1 MSHEPAEIEDALEPR
16 CIEMPDADV
25 LYWQRVA
32 LPVNDASLLERLVH
46 EVAWRQE
53 EITLWGKR
61 HLQPRLTAWYG
72 DSQSVYSYSGI
83 RLQPL
88 PWSDLLLD
96 LKQRV
101 EALALCSFNSVLL
114 NYYRNERDSMG
125 MHSDDE
131 PELGVNP
138 IIASLSVGEERMLV
152 FKHKRR
158 KDLAPVRVPLASGSV
173 LLMRGAT
180 QHHWKHGIDKQS
192 RPCKPRINLTFRRIL
207 S

>member
-1 MSHEPAEIEDALEPR
+1 MS
-16 CIEMPDADV
+16 DADV

>member
-1 MSHEPAEIEDALEPR
+1 MSHEPAEIEDAHEPR
-16 CIEMPDADV
+16 CIEMSDADV